1 MRTVVAVDWS
11 EQSFHAVKV
20 VCRLFT
26 HEELTLIH
34 AVDLRPFENPL
45 FAQPLGRR
53 SAEEF
58 RQGMVEAG
66 ERLLE
71 QTRTLVPSTVHSSLK
86 RVCKIGNPAA
96 VVLENVRSSQADLV
110 AVGSRGRGRL
120 AELILGS
127 VSHRVV
133 LHAPCAALL
142 VRNDPGNIRQ
152 VLLAI
157 EGHEDSLR
165 LHRWLST
172 HRFNQPVE
180 VSLLTVVPTI
190 PVGDA
195 ATEGSYGKWAA
206 EMEHYACELVQDSA
220 AALRTIHP
228 TVTPQI
234 EHGDPAHCIMK
245 AARHA
250 DLVIVGSHGWKG
262 LEHFLLGSVSHAVLH
277 KVACP
282 VLVIR

>member
-1 MRTVVAVDWS
+1 MRAVVAVDWS
-11 EQSFHAVKV
+11 EQSFNAVKV

-53 SAEEF
+53 SAEEL
-58 RQGMVEAG
+58 RQGMVAAG

-71 QTRTLVPSTVHSSLK
+71 QTGALIPLTVHSSLK
-86 RVCKIGNPAA
+86 RVCKIGNPAP
-96 VVLENVRSSQADLV
+96 VVLESIRSSRADLV

-142 VRNDPGNIRQ
+142 VKDDPGTIRR
-152 VLLAI
+152 VLLTV
-157 EGHEDSLR
+157 EGQEDSLR
-165 LHRWLST
+165 LATWLST

-180 VSLLTVVPTI
+180 LSLLNVVPTI

-206 EMEHYACELVQDSA
+206 EMEQYARELVQDNVA
-220 AALRTIHP
+220 TLRTIFS
-228 TVTPQI
+228 TVTAQI
-234 EHGDPAHCIMK
+234 ERGDPAQCIAK

>member
-1 MRTVVAVDWS
+1 MRAVVAVDWS
-11 EQSFHAVKV
+11 DQSFNAVKV

-26 HEELTLIH
+26 HEELTLLH

-53 SAEEF
+53 STEEL

-66 ERLLE
+66 KRLLE
-71 QTRTLVPSTVHSSLK
+71 QTGTLVPSTVTSIK
-86 RVCKIGNPAA
+86 QVCRIGNPAP
-96 VVLENVRSSQADLV
+96 VVLETTRSSCADLV

-120 AELILGS
+120 AELVLGS

-133 LHAPCAALL
+133 LHAPCSALL
-142 VRNDPGNIRQ
+142 VRDDPGSIRR

-157 EGHEDSLR
+157 EGYEDSLR
-165 LHRWLST
+165 LRTWLST

-180 VSLLTVVPTI
+180 LSLLSVVPTVPI
-190 PVGDA
+190 GDW
-195 ATEGSYGKWAA
+195 ATESRYDKWTA
-206 EMEHYACELVQDSA
+206 EMEQHARELVEETA
-220 AALRTIHP
+220 TALRTIHP
-228 TVTPQI
+228 TVTSQI
-234 EHGDPAHCIMK
+234 EHGDPAHCITQ
-245 AARHA
+245 ATRHA
-250 DLVIVGSHGWKG
+250 DLVMVGSHGWKG

-277 KVACP
+277 KVTCP

>member
-1 MRTVVAVDWS
+1 MRAVVAVDWS
-11 EQSFHAVKV
+11 DQSFNAVKV

-26 HEELTLIH
+26 HEELTLLH
-34 AVDLRPFENPL
+34 AVDLRQFENPL

-53 SAEEF
+53 STEEL

-66 ERLLE
+66 NRLLE
-71 QTRTLVPSTVHSSLK
+71 QTGTLVPSTVPSIK
-86 RVCKIGNPAA
+86 QVCRIGNPAP
-96 VVLENVRSSQADLV
+96 VVLETTRSSRADLV

-120 AELILGS
+120 AELVLGS

-133 LHAPCAALL
+133 LHAPCSALL
-142 VRNDPGNIRQ
+142 VRDDPGSVRR
-152 VLLAI
+152 VLLAV
-157 EGHEDSLR
+157 EGYEDSLR
-165 LHRWLST
+165 LRTWLST

-180 VSLLTVVPTI
+180 LSLLNVVPTVPI
-190 PVGDA
+190 GDW
-195 ATEGSYGKWAA
+195 ATESRYDKWTA
-206 EMEHYACELVQDSA
+206 EMEQHARELVEETA
-220 AALRTIHP
+220 TALRTIHP

-234 EHGDPAHCIMK
+234 QHGDPANCITQ

-250 DLVIVGSHGWKG
+250 DLVMVGSHGWKG

-277 KVACP
+277 KVTCP

>member
-11 EQSFHAVKV
+11 DQSFSAVQV

-53 SAEEF
+53 SAEEL
-58 RQGMVEAG
+58 RQMMVEAG

-71 QTRTLVPSTVHSSLK
+71 QTGALVPSTIPSIQRIH
-86 RVCKIGNPAA
+86 KIGNPAP
-96 VVLENVRSSQADLV
+96 VVLETIRSARADLV
-110 AVGSRGRGRL
+110 AVGSQGRGRL
-120 AELILGS
+120 AELVLGS

-142 VRNDPGNIRQ
+142 IRDDPGTIRR
-152 VLLAI
+152 VVMAV

-165 LHRWLST
+165 LRTWLSS
-172 HRFNQPVE
+172 HRFTQGVE
-180 VSLLTVVPTI
+180 LRVLSVVPTI
-190 PVGDA
+190 PIGDST
-195 ATEGSYGKWAA
+195 TEFRYDKWTT
-206 EMEHYACELVQDSA
+206 EMEQYAQQLVEETA
-220 AALRTIHP
+220 AALRTIYP
-228 TVTPQI
+228 VVRAQI
-234 EHGDPAHCIMK
+234 EHGDPAHCIAD

-250 DLVIVGSHGWKG
+250 DLVIVGSHGWRG

-277 KVACP
+277 KVSYP
-282 VLVIR
+282 ILIIR

>member
-1 MRTVVAVDWS
+1 MRAVVAVDWS
-11 EQSFHAVKV
+11 DQSFNAVKV

-26 HEELTLIH
+26 HEELTLLH

-53 SAEEF
+53 STEEL
-58 RQGMVEAG
+58 RQGMVAAG

-71 QTRTLVPSTVHSSLK
+71 QTGTLVPSTVPSIK
-86 RVCKIGNPAA
+86 RVCRIGNPAP
-96 VVLENVRSSQADLV
+96 VVLETTRSSRADLV

-120 AELILGS
+120 AELVVGS

-133 LHAPCAALL
+133 LHASCSALL
-142 VRNDPGNIRQ
+142 VRDDPGSIRR
-152 VLLAI
+152 VLLAV
-157 EGHEDSLR
+157 EGYEDSLR
-165 LHRWLST
+165 LRTWLST

-180 VSLLTVVPTI
+180 LSLLSVVPTVPI
-190 PVGDA
+190 GDWA
-195 ATEGSYGKWAA
+195 IESRYDKWTA
-206 EMEHYACELVQDSA
+206 EMEQHARELVDETA

-234 EHGDPAHCIMK
+234 EHGDPAHCITQ

-250 DLVIVGSHGWKG
+250 DLVMVGSHGWKG
-262 LEHFLLGSVSHAVLH
+262 FEHFLLGSVSHAVLH
-277 KVACP
+277 KVTCP

>member
-1 MRTVVAVDWS
+1 MRAVVAVDWS
-11 EQSFHAVKV
+11 EQSSNAVTV
-20 VCRLFT
+20 VCRLFIC
-26 HEELTLIH
+26 EELTLMH

-58 RQGMVEAG
+58 RQGMVAAG
-66 ERLLE
+66 ERLLD
-71 QTRTLVPSTVHSSLK
+71 QTGTVVPSTVPTIK
-86 RVCKIGNPAA
+86 RVCRIGNSAQ
-96 VVLENVRSSQADLV
+96 VVLEATRSSRADLV

-142 VRNDPGNIRQ
+142 VRDDPGRIRR
-152 VLLAI
+152 VLLAV

-165 LHRWLST
+165 LLTWLSA
-172 HRFNQPVE
+172 HRFSQPIE
-180 VSLLTVVPTI
+180 LFLLTVVPTI
-190 PVGDA
+190 PSSDSTMECQYDTWTV
-195 ATEGSYGKWAA
+195 
-206 EMEHYACELVQDSA
+206 EMGQYARQLVDETA
-220 AALRTIHP
+220 AALRTIYP
-228 TVTPQI
+228 AVTPQI
-234 EHGDPAHCIMK
+234 EHGDPAHCITR
-245 AARHA
+245 ASCHA
-250 DLVIVGSHGWKG
+250 DLVIVGSHGWRG

-277 KVACP
+277 KVTCP

>member
-1 MRTVVAVDWS
+1 MRAVVAVDWS
-11 EQSFHAVKV
+11 EQSFNAVTV

-26 HEELTLIH
+26 CEELTLMH

-58 RQGMVEAG
+58 RQGMVAAG
-66 ERLLE
+66 ERLLD
-71 QTRTLVPSTVHSSLK
+71 QTGTVVPSTVPTIK
-86 RVCKIGNPAA
+86 RVCRIGNPAQI
-96 VVLENVRSSQADLV
+96 VLKATGSSRADLV

-142 VRNDPGNIRQ
+142 VRGDPGRIRR
-152 VLLAI
+152 VLLAV

-165 LHRWLST
+165 LLTWLSA
-172 HRFNQPVE
+172 HRFSQPIE
-180 VSLLTVVPTI
+180 LFLLTVVPTI
-190 PVGDA
+190 PSSDSTMECQYDTWTV
-195 ATEGSYGKWAA
+195 
-206 EMEHYACELVQDSA
+206 EMGQYARQLVDETA
-220 AALRTIHP
+220 AALRTIYP
-228 TVTPQI
+228 AVTPQI
-234 EHGDPAHCIMK
+234 EHGDPAHCITS
-245 AARHA
+245 ASCHA
-250 DLVIVGSHGWKG
+250 DLVIVGSHGWRG

-277 KVACP
+277 KVTCP

>member
-11 EQSFHAVKV
+11 DQSFSAVQV

-53 SAEEF
+53 SAEEL
-58 RQGMVEAG
+58 RQMMVEAG

-71 QTRTLVPSTVHSSLK
+71 QTGALVPSTIPSIQRIH
-86 RVCKIGNPAA
+86 KIGNPAP
-96 VVLENVRSSQADLV
+96 VVLETIRSARADLV
-110 AVGSRGRGRL
+110 AVGSQGRGRL
-120 AELILGS
+120 AELVLGS

-142 VRNDPGNIRQ
+142 IRDDPGTIRR
-152 VLLAI
+152 VVMAV

-165 LHRWLST
+165 LRTWLSS
-172 HRFNQPVE
+172 HRFTQGVE
-180 VSLLTVVPTI
+180 LRVLSVVPTI
-190 PVGDA
+190 PIGDST
-195 ATEGSYGKWAA
+195 TEFSYDKWTT
-206 EMEHYACELVQDSA
+206 EMEQYAQQLVEETA
-220 AALRTIHP
+220 AALRTIYP
-228 TVTPQI
+228 VVRAQI
-234 EHGDPAHCIMK
+234 EHGDPAHCIAD

-250 DLVIVGSHGWKG
+250 DLVIVGSHGWRG

-277 KVACP
+277 KVSCP
-282 VLVIR
+282 ILIIR

>member
-1 MRTVVAVDWS
+1 MRAVVAVDWS
-11 EQSFHAVKV
+11 DQSFNAVKV

-26 HEELTLIH
+26 HEELTLLH

-45 FAQPLGRR
+45 YAQPLGRK
-53 SAEEF
+53 SIEEL
-58 RQGMVEAG
+58 RQGMVAAG
-66 ERLLE
+66 ERLLD
-71 QTRTLVPSTVHSSLK
+71 QTAAVVPSAVPSIK
-86 RVCKIGNPAA
+86 RVCRIGNPAP
-96 VVLENVRSSQADLV
+96 VVLETTRSSRADLV

-120 AELILGS
+120 AELVLGS

-142 VRNDPGNIRQ
+142 VRDDPGSVRR
-152 VLLAI
+152 VLLAV

-165 LHRWLST
+165 LRTWLST

-180 VSLLTVVPTI
+180 LSLLSVVPTI
-190 PVGDA
+190 PLGDS
-195 ATEGSYGKWAA
+195 ATEFRYDKWTA
-206 EMEHYACELVQDSA
+206 EMEQYARELVCETA
-220 AALRTIHP
+220 AALRTIFP

-234 EHGDPAHCIMK
+234 EYGDPAHCITH

-250 DLVIVGSHGWKG
+250 DLVMVGSHGWKG

-277 KVACP
+277 KVTCP
-282 VLVIR
+282 VLIIR

>member
-11 EQSFHAVKV
+11 EQSFNAVKV
-20 VCRLFT
+20 VGRLFT
-26 HEELTLIH
+26 HEELTLVH

-53 SAEEF
+53 SAEEL
-58 RQGMVEAG
+58 RQGMVAAG

-71 QTRTLVPSTVHSSLK
+71 QTGALVPATIPSIQ
-86 RVCKIGNPAA
+86 RIYKIGNPAP
-96 VVLENVRSSQADLV
+96 VVLESIRSSRADLV

-120 AELILGS
+120 AELVLGS

-142 VRNDPGNIRQ
+142 VKDDPGTIRR
-152 VLLAI
+152 VLLTV
-157 EGHEDSLR
+157 EGHEDSSRLR
-165 LHRWLST
+165 TWLSI
-172 HRFNQPVE
+172 HRFSQSVDL
-180 VSLLTVVPTI
+180 SILSVVPTI

-206 EMEHYACELVQDSA
+206 EMEQYAGELVQDNVA
-220 AALRTIHP
+220 TLRTVFSS
-228 TVTPQI
+228 VTPQI
-234 EHGDPAHCIMK
+234 ERGDPAHCIAK
-245 AARHA
+245 ASRHA

-282 VLVIR
+282 VLVVR

>member
-1 MRTVVAVDWS
+1 MRAVVAVDWS
-11 EQSFHAVKV
+11 DQSFNAVKV

-26 HEELTLIH
+26 HEELTLLH

-53 SAEEF
+53 STEEL

-66 ERLLE
+66 KRLLE
-71 QTRTLVPSTVHSSLK
+71 QTGTLVPSTVTSIK
-86 RVCKIGNPAA
+86 QVCRIGNPAP
-96 VVLENVRSSQADLV
+96 VVLETTRSSRADLV

-120 AELILGS
+120 AELVLGS

-133 LHAPCAALL
+133 LHASCSALL
-142 VRNDPGNIRQ
+142 VRDDPGNIRRA
-152 VLLAI
+152 LLAV
-157 EGHEDSLR
+157 EGSEDSLR
-165 LHRWLST
+165 LRTWLST

-180 VSLLTVVPTI
+180 LSLLNVVPTVPI
-190 PVGDA
+190 GDW
-195 ATEGSYGKWAA
+195 ATESRYDKWTA
-206 EMEHYACELVQDSA
+206 EMEQHARELVDETA

-234 EHGDPAHCIMK
+234 QHGDPAHCITQ

-250 DLVIVGSHGWKG
+250 DLVMVGSHGWKG

-277 KVACP
+277 KVTCP

>member
-1 MRTVVAVDWS
+1 MRAVVAVDWS
-11 EQSFHAVKV
+11 DQSFNAVKV

-26 HEELTLIH
+26 HEELTLLH

-53 SAEEF
+53 STEEL

-66 ERLLE
+66 KRLLE
-71 QTRTLVPSTVHSSLK
+71 QTGTLVPSTVTSIK
-86 RVCKIGNPAA
+86 QVCRIGNPAP
-96 VVLENVRSSQADLV
+96 VVLETTRSSHADLV

-120 AELILGS
+120 AELVLGS

-133 LHAPCAALL
+133 LHASCSALL
-142 VRNDPGNIRQ
+142 VRDDPGNIRR
-152 VLLAI
+152 VLLAV
-157 EGHEDSLR
+157 EGYEDSLR
-165 LHRWLST
+165 LRTWLST
-172 HRFNQPVE
+172 HRFNQLVE
-180 VSLLTVVPTI
+180 LSLLNVVPTVPI
-190 PVGDA
+190 GDW
-195 ATEGSYGKWAA
+195 ATESRYDKWTA
-206 EMEHYACELVQDSA
+206 EMEQHARELVDETA

-234 EHGDPAHCIMK
+234 QHGDPAYCITQ

-250 DLVIVGSHGWKG
+250 DLVMVGSHGWKG

-277 KVACP
+277 KVTCP